1 MEKLVEKNNII
12 FYQLEENQPKVM
24 YEIPKELG
32 IGREDTIGEKTVI
45 KLTSNDINK
54 LAKVLQENDIN
65 GDTLKDMCEQFH
77 WHMLDNLPERGEK
90 EFFFAA
96 EYK

>member
-12 FYQLEENQPKVM
+12 FYQLEENQPNDL
-24 YEIPKELG
+24 YRIPKELG
-32 IGREDTIGEKTVI
+32 IGRGSTVGGKVVI